1 MATSKALRTKSSGAR
16 RKQNQLVRV
25 GGSMVSNANFLGVAK
40 AVPHNPRL
48 RRMMTKTA
56 TDETFKLIVIK
67 VDPDLNKPANDPLN
81 PKALQAKAMFANYRK
96 NH

>member
-16 RKQNQLVRV
+16 RKQNQLTKV
-25 GGSMVSNANFLGVAK
+25 GRAVMSNPSFMGVSK

-48 RRMMTKTA
+48 RRLMSKTSK
-56 TDETFKLIVIK
+56 DDTFKVIVIK
-67 VDPDLNKPANDPLN
+67 VNPDLNKLADEPLN
-81 PKALQAKAMFANYRK
+81 PKAAQAKTMFANYRK